1 MPQRR
6 GEEGDESHGQVHE
19 GHEAEDEYGG
29 EHGHRELRQVL
40 AEVDLELLHAFHHG
54 EDHVARSGAGEV
66 RGTEGGHTVVDGL
79 AEYALDHRRR
89 LVGGHGAPVIKRAAG
104 DHRGRGEA
112 EEGKDGAR
120 ASALDDPGEEPAEE
134 GEPRNACAH
143 GEEAEQHGA
152 RDAQAYPACEG
163 PETSVEV
170 HERAPTQY
178 TGPWDRGQDEGEW
191 LSSPRRPRRFTLLHG
206 REQKLF
212 ISGLL
217 AQPRLGYHRS
227 YAGVLH
233 EGWPRALGRGAV
245 RP

>member
-6 GEEGDESHGQVHE
+6 GEEGDESRGEEDESHGQVHE
-19 GHEAEDEYGG
+19 GHEAEDEHGG

-66 RGTEGGHTVVDGL
+66 RGTEGGHAVVDGL

-104 DHRGRGEA
+104 DHRGRSEA
-112 EEGKDGAR
+112 EEGKDGAW
-120 ASALDDPGEEPAEE
+120 ASALDDQGEEPAEE
-134 GEPRNACAH
+134 GEARNACAH
-143 GEEAEQHGA
+143 GEQPEQHGA

-178 TGPWDRGQDEGEW
+178 TGPRGRG
-191 LSSPRRPRRFTLLHG
+191 PRRGGAAQLASTASALHTSS
-206 REQKLF
+206 RTRAKTF
-212 ISGLL
+212 HFRSARATRAGL
-217 AQPRLGYHRS
+217 P
-227 YAGVLH
+227 
-233 EGWPRALGRGAV
+233 
-245 RP
+245 